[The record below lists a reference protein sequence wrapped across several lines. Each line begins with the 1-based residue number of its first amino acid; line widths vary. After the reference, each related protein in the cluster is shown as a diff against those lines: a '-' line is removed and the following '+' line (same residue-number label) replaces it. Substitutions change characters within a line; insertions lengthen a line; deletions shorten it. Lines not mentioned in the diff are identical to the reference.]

1 MIIAIIIGICSI
13 CLAVL
18 MNRIGNAI
26 QQQEQHREKFA
37 MLVAQELHRLDLE
50 IKHNNKMIAQAEA
63 MLEPEAKWWGRN

>member
-63 MLEPEAKWWGRN
+63 MLEPEPKWWGRN